1 MSDDYRPDDE
11 AEATTELMG
20 DGGSASSEASRPMT
34 GAWQEYL
41 AAAERLDAVRRE
53 AAAGV
58 AAEQAALRA
67 AREELPPIRA
77 RLALQQQRMSEMAT
91 MSGRQMPVLTPNPA
105 ETTSA
110 ERAVTGGP
118 AVVLA
123 ALRQALSTVDVA
135 DGALAQAPTRPP
147 SATNK
152 NLGVYGGLAAVAL
165 LAQIAFVLLVD
176 ERTRPLY
183 AGCTGF
189 LLGFGA
195 FGIGWIATGV
205 ISRTRTAALGLAVVA
220 LPLLL
225 STAVFT
231 LLWIMR

>member
-1 MSDDYRPDDE
+1 MSDATMDEDD
-11 AEATTELMG
+11 ATME
-20 DGGSASSEASRPMT
+20 DGGSAMSDSSRQMT

-53 AAAGV
+53 ASTSV
-58 AAEQAALRA
+58 ATEQAALRA

-77 RLALQQQRMSEMAT
+77 RLALQQQRMAEMAT
-91 MSGRQMPVLTPNPA
+91 ASGRPMPPLAPTPA

-110 ERAVTGGP
+110 ERAVSGGP

-123 ALRQALSTVDVA
+123 ALRQAMSTVDVA

-147 SATNK
+147 SATTR
-152 NLGVYGGLAAVAL
+152 NLAVYGGLAAAAL
-165 LAQIAFVLLVD
+165 LAQIVFVLLVD
-176 ERTRPLY
+176 ERTRPFY

-189 LLGFGA
+189 LLAFGA

-205 ISRTRTAALGLAVVA
+205 ISRTRTAAMGLAVVA
-220 LPLLL
+220 LPQVL
-225 STAVFT
+225 STAVFA
-231 LLWIMR
+231 LLWLTR